1 MAVVFPNIDIDQFKW
16 RKAALDEKKLDSEL
30 EKYLDKPNMKRST
43 TPTKIRVEWP
53 TILSSDCSTWL
64 STRKAESDKKKDDR
78 EKADDNP
85 WLVKG
90 GTMSAV
96 DLANTVRVGLLRAGS
111 VQAMETSPEKL
122 ETKEECRIPL
132 PMTEE
137 ISVPKNAETEELV
150 ASQPISIS
158 EQVKMGLM
166 RAGSISMQPSVAED
180 SLKKLWAPKEEC
192 RIPLPMTEEVS
203 VTKNAETEELVASQP
218 ISISEQVKMGL
229 MRAGSISIQPSVQ
242 EDSLKKLW
250 APKEECRIPHPKKEE
265 VSVTKNAETEDLV
278 ASQPISFSAQ
288 VKMGLM
294 RAGNISMQPSV
305 QEDSAKK
312 PWAPKSLAER
322 VRMGL
327 LSAGG
332 ELKIDASDPQ
342 VTVEEAAE
350 PEVKIESTPDP
361 VESLAET
368 LKKSLLNIKV
378 DQPSSPMKTSI
389 ADSLRES
396 LLNIS
401 TSDAEEDKSESIDNW
416 IMDDNQS
423 EASIITLDTITDSLD
438 MDDFDDFEDMEHELS
453 MWIAK
458 A

>member
-16 RKAALDEKKLDSEL
+16 RKAASDEKKLDSEL

-85 WLVKG
+85 WLLKG

-111 VQAMETSPEKL
+111 VQATETSQEKP

-132 PMTEE
+132 PMPEE
-137 ISVPKNAETEELV
+137 ISVTKNAEKEELV
-150 ASQPISIS
+150 ASQPIS
-158 EQVKMGLM
+158 L
-166 RAGSISMQPSVAED
+166 
-180 SLKKLWAPKEEC
+180 
-192 RIPLPMTEEVS
+192 
-203 VTKNAETEELVASQP
+203 
-218 ISISEQVKMGL
+218 
-229 MRAGSISIQPSVQ
+229 
-242 EDSLKKLW
+242 
-250 APKEECRIPHPKKEE
+250 
-265 VSVTKNAETEDLV
+265 
-278 ASQPISFSAQ
+278 SAQ

>member
-16 RKAALDEKKLDSEL
+16 RKAASDEKKLDSEL

-111 VQAMETSPEKL
+111 VQAMETSPEKP

-137 ISVPKNAETEELV
+137 ISVPKNAEKEELV

-166 RAGSISMQPSVAED
+166 RAGSISMQPSV
-180 SLKKLWAPKEEC
+180 
-192 RIPLPMTEEVS
+192 
-203 VTKNAETEELVASQP
+203 
-218 ISISEQVKMGL
+218 
-229 MRAGSISIQPSVQ
+229 Q

-250 APKEECRIPHPKKEE
+250 APKEKCRIPHPKKEE

-305 QEDSAKK
+305 QEVSAKK